1 MPVIVTPHLGEMS
14 RLMKKSIA
22 NIQEDIIDVA
32 GEFASLYNVTCVLK
46 DFRTIIAAADGEKF
60 INLSGNCG
68 MATAGSG
75 DVLSG
80 VVEVFWYSGVTRKRP
95 RHTVHLFMDL
105 PVIWYLTIPALM
117 V

>member
-1 MPVIVTPHLGEMS
+1 M
-14 RLMKKSIA
+14 
-22 NIQEDIIDVA
+22 A

-80 VVEVFWYSGVTRKRP
+80 IVGGLLVQWRDTKRL

>member
-1 MPVIVTPHLGEMS
+1 
-14 RLMKKSIA
+14 
-22 NIQEDIIDVA
+22 
-32 GEFASLYNVTCVLK
+32 
-46 DFRTIIAAADGEKF
+46 
-60 INLSGNCG
+60 

-80 VVEVFWYSGVTRKRP
+80 IVEVFWYSVVTRKRP

>member
-1 MPVIVTPHLGEMS
+1 M
-14 RLMKKSIA
+14 
-22 NIQEDIIDVA
+22 A

-46 DFRTIIAAADGEKF
+46 DFRTIIAAADGERF

-80 VVEVFWYSGVTRKRP
+80 IVGGLLVQWRDTKKAAAYGAFIHGLAGDMVFDNTGSYGMIASDIIDGLDKVWIKVEKNGN
-95 RHTVHLFMDL
+95 
-105 PVIWYLTIPALM
+105 
-117 V
+117 

>member
-1 MPVIVTPHLGEMS
+1 MW
-14 RLMKKSIA
+14 
-22 NIQEDIIDVA
+22 QESLQA
-32 GEFASLYNVTCVLK
+32 LYNVTCVLK

-80 VVEVFWYSGVTRKRP
+80 IVGGSSG
-95 RHTVHLFMDL
+95 TV
-105 PVIWYLTIPALM
+105 A
-117 V
+117 